1 MGPDTAELVLEQRA
15 GPKAEALPNQIGEVA
30 LSCGAGVIVIY
41 RPDCYS
47 ASITC
52 RQVLMMTMSYL
63 KADCSPALDIVGD
76 LAALKGSGDGPPPPP
91 GDVVNVVACSVRLSA
106 NWDQSDALFAG
117 LISGADSVMKIPLE
131 RFDYEVYYNP
141 DVSTMEPYQ
150 MNTRHTSYVEGAELF
165 DNRQFEISNAEAAG
179 MDVRQRH
186 VLECGADLL
195 FQIGITKKSAN
206 RQVGSWEKSS

>member
-1 MGPDTAELVLEQRA
+1 MG
-15 GPKAEALPNQIGEVA
+15 
-30 LSCGAGVIVIY
+30 
-41 RPDCYS
+41 
-47 ASITC
+47 
-52 RQVLMMTMSYL
+52 VLMMTMSYL

-206 RQVGSWEKSS
+206 RQVYHAGCSVGTDGYEWPFVDKGDMGAMGNSSTALAITANRFSFVFNFRGLPAW